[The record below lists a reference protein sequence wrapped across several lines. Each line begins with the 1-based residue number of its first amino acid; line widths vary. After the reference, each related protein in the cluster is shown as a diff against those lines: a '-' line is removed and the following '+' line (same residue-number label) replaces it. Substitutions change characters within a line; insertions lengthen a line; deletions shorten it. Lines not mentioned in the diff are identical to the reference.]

1 MQTLSTINAVRA
13 ALTQW
18 RAKDEHIAFVPT
30 MGNLHRGHLA
40 LVEKA
45 RQIADRVV
53 VSIFVN
59 PMQFSGNED
68 FSSYPRTL
76 QDDMM
81 LLTEQ
86 GVDLLFTPSVDDIY
100 PRSAQTTTQVIV
112 PQLSEILCGAT
123 RQGHFTGVSTVV
135 MKLFNIVQP
144 HVALFGEKDYQQLLV
159 IRRLVDD
166 LFLPI
171 RVVGLPTQREADGL
185 ALSSR
190 NGYLTADERQVAP
203 QLYQALQTI
212 KNALLAGERDL
223 GLLTQQAM
231 AALAGQCFQPEYIE
245 VRRPQDLAIP
255 APADNELLILA
266 AARLGKARLIDNLC
280 VSLVGESG
288 L

>member
-1 MQTLSTINAVRA
+1 MQTLTTINAVRA

-100 PRSAQTTTQVIV
+100 PRSAQSTTQVIV
-112 PQLSEILCGAT
+112 PHLSEILCGAS

-171 RVVGLPTQREADGL
+171 RVVGMPTQRESDGL

-190 NGYLTADERQVAP
+190 NGYLTDDERQAAP
-203 QLYQALQTI
+203 QLYQTLQAI
-212 KNALLAGERDL
+212 KDALLAGERDL
-223 GLLTQQAM
+223 DLLTQQAM
-231 AALAGQCFQPEYIE
+231 KALAGQGFQPEYIE
-245 VRRPQDLAIP
+245 VRRPLDLTTP
-255 APADNELLILA
+255 AAGDNELLILA
-266 AARLGKARLIDNLC
+266 AARLGNARLIDNLA